1 MPKISAI
8 KAHVPRL
15 QEVLPFRHGCVVA
28 IPIISEISPRTSNVP
43 AHPRR
48 LRARCSWFLGI
59 LIRRFTVFSNL
70 NYEAGNRGTQGVYCG
85 LAHRMFPP
93 WIPMETVV
101 EARNLTKAYGSF
113 VAVKGIDFTVLR
125 QECFGFLGPNGAGKT
140 STMKMIYC
148 RTPVTSGSL
157 SVLGMDVSRHE
168 REVKSRIG
176 VVTQENDLDPD
187 LTVIDNLTLYAS
199 FFGVSWKAATA
210 KADDL
215 LDFVQLRDK
224 RSQSVKELS
233 GGMKR
238 RLTIARALVN
248 EPELLIL
255 DEPTTALD
263 PQARLLVWQK
273 LGELKS
279 RGVTLMITTHYME
292 EAARLCDRLLIMH
305 EGKILA
311 EGSPRE
317 LIAGHVADYVVEVPA
332 EGRHIDALLHA
343 LGERVRFME
352 TVGDTLFIYSEDGVG
367 ARNAVAEAG
376 VLPGSAV
383 TREATLEDVF
393 LRLTGR
399 DLDE

>member
-1 MPKISAI
+1 MDA
-8 KAHVPRL
+8 
-15 QEVLPFRHGCVVA
+15 
-28 IPIISEISPRTSNVP
+28 
-43 AHPRR
+43 
-48 LRARCSWFLGI
+48 
-59 LIRRFTVFSNL
+59 
-70 NYEAGNRGTQGVYCG
+70 
-85 LAHRMFPP
+85 
-93 WIPMETVV
+93 VV

-255 DEPTTALD
+255 DEPMTALD